1 MIILYGNPDP
11 MAAFRAAL
19 IWKSMGVK
27 DVRVLNGG
35 IRAWLSKSLP
45 IEVSQGGSTTISLS
59 KKRGSST
66 KDASPEETKRRQGEE
81 ELLIRQYVDQSLY
94 AQNPINYLVD
104 QNYVLDLVKNYDLFA
119 DQYAL
124 VDVRSYDEHVGRLS
138 GYEQLPTRGR
148 IPTSLWGRGGS
159 SRDQLEDYRLEYQ
172 LYTLY
177 LAIVSFFS
185 IFRSSF
191 FYRPQINDCYLQR
204 LRDVDYYFK
213 FIGKYFGQ

>member
-35 IRAWLSKSLP
+35 IRAWLGKSLP
-45 IEVSQGGSTTISLS
+45 IEASQGGAALANA
-59 KKRGSST
+59 KKRGSVSSHSRE
-66 KDASPEETKRRQGEE
+66 KAESVGESKRKPILNQDE
-81 ELLIRQYVDQSLY
+81 LIRRYIDQALY
-94 AQNPINYLVD
+94 AQNPINYVVD

-124 VDVRSYDEHVGRLS
+124 VDVRSYDEHVGRVS
-138 GYEQLPTRGR
+138 GYEGLSARGR

-159 SRDQLEDYRLEYQ
+159 SRDQLEDYRY
-172 LYTLY
+172 
-177 LAIVSFFS
+177 
-185 IFRSSF
+185 
-191 FYRPQINDCYLQR
+191 
-204 LRDVDYYFK
+204 
-213 FIGKYFGQ
+213 KYKRY